1 MGKKQLTELE
11 QAMADR
17 AAAYRT
23 LGTKQAAL
31 SKAHDAERQAKA
43 EADKADKRVRD
54 LLTAEADQAER
65 AAKAAVGQTTAPRRP
80 ATRRTEGAQQQLAGA
95 ENNGHQVGV

>member
-1 MGKKQLTELE
+1 MAAKQLTELE

-17 AAAYRT
+17 AAAYKR

-31 SKAHDAERQAKA
+31 AKAHDAEREAKG

-54 LLTAEADQAER
+54 LLNREAEQAEL
-65 AAKAAVGQTTAPRRP
+65 AAKAAVGLQPAAPRRP
-80 ATRRTEGAQQQLAGA
+80 ARTTTQQQLAGTEA
-95 ENNGHQVGV
+95 NGHQVTA

>member
-17 AAAYRT
+17 AGAYKR

-31 SKAHDAERQAKA
+31 AKAHDAEREAKG
-43 EADKADKRVRD
+43 EADKADKKVRD
-54 LLTAEADQAER
+54 LLTREAQQAEL
-65 AAKAAVGQTTAPRRP
+65 AAKAAVGQQPATTRRP
-80 ATRRTEGAQQQLAGA
+80 ARPATQQQFAGA
-95 ENNGHQVGV
+95 EANGHQVTA

>member
-65 AAKAAVGQTTAPRRP
+65 AAKAAVGQATAPRRP
-80 ATRRTEGAQQQLAGA
+80 TRRTEGAQQQLAGA